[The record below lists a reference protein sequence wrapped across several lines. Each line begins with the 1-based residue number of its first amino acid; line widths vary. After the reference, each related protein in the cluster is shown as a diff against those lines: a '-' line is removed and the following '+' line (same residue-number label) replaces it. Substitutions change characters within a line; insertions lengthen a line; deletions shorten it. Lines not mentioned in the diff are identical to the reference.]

1 MLIGLLASRPY
12 LGTHWTSDVVG
23 GALLG
28 ATAVLWAFGREN

>member
-1 MLIGLLASRPY
+1 LASRVY

-28 ATAVLWAFGREN
+28 TIAALWAFEKED